1 MMKNEH
7 GGRRPSRLAEP
18 VIGPRDFARA
28 RWLAPQGDGRKSV
41 SGLSFLS
48 PSGRLR
54 PQPFLIAI
62 VAVYIAGA
70 LSHWLT
76 VPDVIARLGLWAF
89 AAAQAVLTWLWFVL
103 HAKRLH
109 DAGRGEGLAIAVVLL
124 YVLSLI
130 LLLLL
135 ATNFFAG
142 SEAGSLGGSSAT
154 SALEL
159 VLLLYIVMTL
169 AGPAQY
175 DLTWIVVVILA
186 MFAFVPVLVALLFT
200 LWTATRT
207 GSAKP

>member
-1 MMKNEH
+1 VN
-7 GGRRPSRLAEP
+7 GQP
-18 VIGPRDFARA
+18 
-28 RWLAPQGDGRKSV
+28 
-41 SGLSFLS
+41 LSLLS
-48 PSGRLR
+48 PQGRLR
-54 PQPFLIAI
+54 PQPFLAAIA
-62 VAVYIAGA
+62 AVYIAGA

-76 VPDVIARLGLWAF
+76 VPDVTARVGLWAF
-89 AAAQAVLTWLWFVL
+89 AAAQAVLIWLWFVV

-109 DAGRGEGLAIAVVLL
+109 DAGCGEGLAIAVALL

-142 SEAGSLGGSSAT
+142 SEAGSLGSANAT

-169 AGPAQY
+169 TGPMQY
-175 DLTWIVVVILA
+175 DLTWIVVVILTL
-186 MFAFVPVLVALLFT
+186 FAILPVLVALFFT

-207 GSAKP
+207 SVAQA

>member
-1 MMKNEH
+1 MH
-7 GGRRPSRLAEP
+7 ALT
-18 VIGPRDFARA
+18 
-28 RWLAPQGDGRKSV
+28 LV
-41 SGLSFLS
+41 S
-48 PSGRLR
+48 PNGRLR
-54 PQPFLIAI
+54 PQPFLAAIAAI
-62 VAVYIAGA
+62 YIAGA

-76 VPDVIARLGLWAF
+76 VPGVISHVGLWVF
-89 AAAQAVLTWLWFVL
+89 AAAQAVLIWLWFIV

-109 DAGRGEGLAIAVVLL
+109 DAGRREGLAIAVAIL

-142 SEAGSLGGSSAT
+142 SEAGSLGDASAT

-169 AGPAQY
+169 TGPVQY
-175 DLTWIVVVILA
+175 DLTWIVVVILTL
-186 MFAFVPVLVALLFT
+186 FAFVPVVVALIFT

-207 GSAKP
+207 SVAQP

>member
-1 MMKNEH
+1 ME
-7 GGRRPSRLAEP
+7 
-18 VIGPRDFARA
+18 VIDF
-28 RWLAPQGDGRKSV
+28 
-41 SGLSFLS
+41 FS
-48 PSGRLR
+48 PAGRLR

-62 VAVYIAGA
+62 AAVYIAGA

-89 AAAQAVLTWLWFVL
+89 AAAQAALTWLWFVL

-109 DAGRGEGLAIAVVLL
+109 DAGRGEGLAIAVAIL
-124 YVLSLI
+124 YLLSLV

-142 SEAGSLGGSSAT
+142 SEPGSLGNVSAT
-154 SALEL
+154 GALEL

-169 AGPAQY
+169 AGPTQY
-175 DLTWIVVVILA
+175 DLTWIVLIILTF
-186 MFAFVPVLVALLFT
+186 FAFVPVLVALLFT

-207 GSAKP
+207 SIAKP